1 MPKKSIEKKS
11 LLFTPELEPTIAL
24 DKKNDIV
31 YKNDN
36 GELYWG
42 DCIDYM
48 STIKNGSVDLIFADP
63 PYNIKKDKWDCW
75 DNMEEYLSWS
85 RKWIAEASRVLKLD
99 GTLYVCGFSEIIAL
113 IQASVMEYF
122 FSCKWTIW
130 NYKNKASL
138 SNDWGRSHEAIL
150 CFRKGRKF
158 TFNVDDVR
166 IPYNAHTMKYPMREQ
181 GESSQ
186 YGANKKNSVI
196 WSPNPLGAKPKD
208 VIELPTTCNGMLE
221 KTPHKTQKPEALVRK
236 YILASSNPGDTIL
249 DPFCGS
255 GTTPVCCEQ
264 LGRKWLACDLE
275 LDYLEWT
282 VKRLKNVV
290 HKDKQ
295 YWIDRDRDLL
305 IRRENIRKLP

>member
-113 IQASVMEYF
+113 ILPPRFFEVMQLFSYSPFSLPIQAYS
-122 FSCKWTIW
+122 
-130 NYKNKASL
+130 
-138 SNDWGRSHEAIL
+138 R
-150 CFRKGRKF
+150 
-158 TFNVDDVR
+158 R
-166 IPYNAHTMKYPMREQ
+166 IYH
-181 GESSQ
+181 
-186 YGANKKNSVI
+186 
-196 WSPNPLGAKPKD
+196 
-208 VIELPTTCNGMLE
+208 
-221 KTPHKTQKPEALVRK
+221 
-236 YILASSNPGDTIL
+236 
-249 DPFCGS
+249 GS
-255 GTTPVCCEQ
+255 
-264 LGRKWLACDLE
+264 
-275 LDYLEWT
+275 
-282 VKRLKNVV
+282 
-290 HKDKQ
+290 
-295 YWIDRDRDLL
+295 
-305 IRRENIRKLP
+305 

>member
-1 MPKKSIEKKS
+1 MPKKNIEKKS

-113 IQASVMEYF
+113 IQ
-122 FSCKWTIW
+122 
-130 NYKNKASL
+130 
-138 SNDWGRSHEAIL
+138 
-150 CFRKGRKF
+150 
-158 TFNVDDVR
+158 DVR

-290 HKDKQ
+290 HKNKQ